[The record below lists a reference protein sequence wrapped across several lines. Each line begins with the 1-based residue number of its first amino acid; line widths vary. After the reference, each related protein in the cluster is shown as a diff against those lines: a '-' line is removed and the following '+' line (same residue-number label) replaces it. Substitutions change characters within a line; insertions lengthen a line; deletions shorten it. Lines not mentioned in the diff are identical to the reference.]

1 MIRSSRTLW
10 CCCILTMSIARVG
23 AADRPDAA
31 LDAYAMPGARVDI
44 GGRALNLRCTGSGPT
59 VLLESG
65 ATADSMAWSK
75 VQPEV
80 AKFAHACAYDRAAYG
95 FSDGGPLPRDID
107 AYAADLHALIHAAHL
122 ATPIVLVGHSYG
134 SSIARRYADRYAADV
149 AALVLVDPPPQNVAE
164 FSPAWQESE
173 DEQTAQG
180 LANFRICEQG
190 AARHQLDASPLPPE
204 LQRCLRGPD
213 PRYSEA
219 LNAAQRAYKARPA
232 FWRTLISMH
241 ETSNALYKQ
250 PVSPHES
257 HGATPLIVLQPDA
270 PFDDASPDDRKALEA
285 ARRKTQAAIA
295 ATSTRGEIVA
305 VAHSSHDV
313 HIDRPDAVI
322 EAIRKALRRGVA
334 TPAR

>member
-1 MIRSSRTLW
+1 MILSSRTLSL
-10 CCCILTMSIARVG
+10 CCVLAMSFAHAG

-31 LDAYAMPGARVDI
+31 LDVYAKPGTRVDI
-44 GGRALNLRCTGSGPT
+44 GGRALNLRCSGSGPT

-65 ATADSMAWSK
+65 ATADSMAWSR
-75 VQPEV
+75 VQPDV

-95 FSDGGPLPRDID
+95 FSDGGPLPRDVD
-107 AYAADLHALIHAAHL
+107 AYAGDLHALIRAARL

-134 SSIARRYADRYAADV
+134 TNIARRYADRHPADV
-149 AALVLVDPPPQNVAE
+149 AALVLVDPPPQHVAE
-164 FSPAWQESE
+164 FSPAWQQSE

-180 LANFRICEQG
+180 LAYYRICEHG
-190 AARHQLDASPLPPE
+190 AEKHELDASPRPE
-204 LQRCLRGPD
+204 LQRCLRGAD
-213 PRYSEA
+213 PRFSDA
-219 LNAAQRAYKARPA
+219 LNAAQHAYKARPA

-241 ETSNALYKQ
+241 ETSNVLYKQ
-250 PVSPHES
+250 AVSPQES

-313 HIDRPDAVI
+313 QFDRPDAIV
-322 EAIRKALRRGVA
+322 EAIRKALQRETA
-334 TPAR
+334 QPAR